1 MFRSLPM
8 LLAVLLAA
16 APATA
21 QVGIGPTVSATGPN
35 AAIGVPQENI
45 GDLLPRW
52 LGDVSIESV
61 RLEDGADA
69 TRARVPV
76 VLDGRF
82 RLLPD

>member
-1 MFRSLPM
+1 M

-21 QVGIGPTVSATGPN
+21 QVAIGLTVSATGTT
-35 AAIGVPQENI
+35 AAIGVAQKNI
-45 GDLLPRW
+45 GDRLPRW
-52 LGDVSIESV
+52 LGDESIESV
-61 RLEDGADA
+61 LLENGAVA

-76 VLDGRF
+76 VVPDGRF